1 MNFVL
6 TLIAGPDT
14 GSKSGPLGAE
24 TIDPAYGAVEAQGAW
39 MGEPVWLAENE
50 ALDIPFDYRGDLDDV
65 RLAVDT
71 VCADLPCD
79 HALQIT
85 ELRRKQVLLADMES
99 TIIENEML
107 DDLAALAGIGEKV
120 AGITA
125 RAMNGEIDFAESL
138 RERVGLLDGLPEV
151 MFEQAWE
158 GVRYVPGGQTL
169 VRTMRAN
176 GAHAALVSGGFG
188 LYARRVAEQTGFDEY
203 RANEIETPDG
213 AFNGR
218 VIEPILDKGAK
229 VDALR
234 DITAA
239 CGVPR
244 EAAITVGDG
253 ANDLPMLLAAGT
265 GVAFRAKP
273 SVAELAPFRVDHGD
287 LTGLLYIQGYRKED
301 FVTG

>member
-1 MNFVL
+1 MQYVL
-6 TLIAGPDT
+6 TLIADP
-14 GSKSGPLGAE
+14 GSAPLSAE
-24 TIDPAYGAVEAQGAW
+24 TIDPAMGAVEAQGAW
-39 MGEPVWLAENE
+39 MGEPSWLSENE
-50 ALDIPFDYRGDLDDV
+50 ALDIPFDYRGGLDEV
-65 RLAVDT
+65 QLAVDT
-71 VCADLPCD
+71 VCAELPCD
-79 HALQIT
+79 HALQVT

-138 RERVGLLDGLPEV
+138 RERVGLLDGLGADV
-151 MFEQAWE
+151 FEQAWE
-158 GVRYVPGGQTL
+158 GVRYVPGGAAL
-169 VRTMRAN
+169 VRTMHAN
-176 GAHAALVSGGFG
+176 GAHTALVSGGFG
-188 LYARRVAEQTGFDEY
+188 LYASRVADATGFAEY
-203 RANEIETPDG
+203 RANEIELPGG
-213 AFNGR
+213 AFNGKVR
-218 VIEPILDKGAK
+218 EPILDKGAK

-273 SVAELAPFRVDHGD
+273 AVAELAPFRVDHGD
-287 LTGLLYIQGYRKED
+287 LTALLYIQGYRKEE
-301 FVTG
+301 FISE